1 MRNVKS
7 QSTIIGSLIVIVI
20 TVTLGI
26 TVLSWGMY
34 VFTTQQTGFNSIFYT
49 KTQMIQDNF
58 NIEYINQSPPNTMT
72 VWIGNYGQ
80 TDVQIVGITVYNST
94 YIHFYKYD
102 VIVPPSGL
110 AKVTIIGL
118 KLVKGS
124 VYNVEVIASDGS
136 TVVSET

>member
-26 TVLSWGMY
+26 TVLSWRMY

-80 TDVQIVGITVYNST
+80 TDVQIVGITVYSST
-94 YIHFYKYD
+94 YIHFYKYN
-102 VIVPPSGL
+102 VIVPPSEL

-124 VYNVEVIASDGS
+124 VYNEEVIASDGS